1 MIATA
6 IVCLAFLTLA
16 VLFAGFAVHAVA
28 YIAANVRNV

>member
-6 IVCLAFLTLA
+6 VVCLAFLTLA

-28 YIAANVRNV
+28 YITANVRNV

>member
-28 YIAANVRNV
+28 YLAANVRNV